1 MDHGGGLCFI
11 PQPTAERHE
20 RGPELEVAADDTCVP
35 AAWCPDP
42 LHGGFKEPE
51 DKPAPQGKE
60 SPHSC
65 SAGNGGAAGK
75 PGPSGLPRKRCLGL
89 CFLRAFVALLPRTL
103 FQLPTP
109 HLRSS
114 SMCVRS
120 QSNSFHPR
128 CPGHV
133 GMPARQAARREAS
146 PPSSAM
152 ATLPPPSQPV
162 PLPG

>member
-1 MDHGGGLCFI
+1 MVVSASSPSPRQSDTSVALSWRW
-11 PQPTAERHE
+11 PQTTPVCWLPGALAHFMGDSRSRRISQPR
-20 RGPELEVAADDTCVP
+20 RGRRA
-35 AAWCPDP
+35 
-42 LHGGFKEPE
+42 
-51 DKPAPQGKE
+51 
-60 SPHSC
+60 PHSC
-65 SAGNGGAAGK
+65 SAGNGGPAGK

-89 CFLRAFVALLPRTL
+89 RFLRAFVALLPRTL

-109 HLRSS
+109 HLGSS
-114 SMCVRS
+114 SMFVRR

-152 ATLPPPSQPV
+152 TTLPPPPQPV